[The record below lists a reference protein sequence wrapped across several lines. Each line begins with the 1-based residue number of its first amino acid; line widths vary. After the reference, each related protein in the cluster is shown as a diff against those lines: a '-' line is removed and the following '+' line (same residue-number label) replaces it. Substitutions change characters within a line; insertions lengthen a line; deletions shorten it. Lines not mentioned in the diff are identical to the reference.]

1 MNLINQLVSNARYGT
16 GTITSIES
24 DIMTVQF
31 SEKSCKYKYPDAFQ
45 KYLVLEDESL
55 QAEMNAIATK
65 AVEEKELADK
75 KEKERK
81 IKEAIASIEEAKQS
95 GKQDA
100 PKKKTAPQK
109 KNPSSNQTNTI
120 KWDPGKR
127 RTYYVFQGGSFD
139 DEYAGG
145 YIWAPYE
152 SKAGRPF
159 HYWERLKDLKPGD
172 MIFHAAHGKIK
183 AISIVREPYSI
194 VPRLER
200 TAGLPNEEEP
210 GYLVR
215 CDYTYINDPIS
226 AWDYTEVI
234 KQYSHVKYSPFNSNG
249 TGNLGYLYELD
260 QRLAAFFLEES
271 IKKNPSIGEIDFV
284 REFLA

>member
-31 SEKSCKYKYPDAFQ
+31 AEKSCKYKYPDAFQ
-45 KYLVLEDESL
+45 KHLILEDKSL

-109 KNPSSNQTNTI
+109 KHLSSPQTNTI

-152 SKAGRPF
+152 SKSGRPF

-183 AISIVREPYSI
+183 AISIVKSPYA
-194 VPRLER
+194 VVGRPVKLDGMFAEGER
-200 TAGLPNEEEP
+200 GF
-210 GYLVR
+210 LVY

-226 AWDYTEVI
+226 AWDY
-234 KQYSHVKYSPFNSNG
+234 HRSNK
-249 TGNLGYLYELD
+249 
-260 QRLAAFFLEES
+260 A
-271 IKKNPSIGEIDFV
+271 I
-284 REFLA
+284 

>member
-31 SEKSCKYKYPDAFQ
+31 AEKSCKYKYPDAFQ
-45 KYLVLEDESL
+45 KHLILEDESL

-109 KNPSSNQTNTI
+109 RTPPPI
-120 KWDPGKR
+120 KGIQLNGILEREEPIMFSR
-127 RTYYVFQGGSFD
+127 EARLMMSILAVIF
-139 DEYAGG
+139 
-145 YIWAPYE
+145 
-152 SKAGRPF
+152 GRPM
-159 HYWERLKDLKPGD
+159 KV
-172 MIFHAAHGKIK
+172 
-183 AISIVREPYSI
+183 S
-194 VPRLER
+194 LEGR
-200 TAGLPNEEEP
+200 STTG
-210 GYLVR
+210 
-215 CDYTYINDPIS
+215 S
-226 AWDYTEVI
+226 A
-234 KQYSHVKYSPFNSNG
+234 
-249 TGNLGYLYELD
+249 
-260 QRLAAFFLEES
+260 
-271 IKKNPSIGEIDFV
+271 
-284 REFLA
+284 